1 MVMKKTLTIAGSDT
15 SGGAGMQAD
24 LKTFQEHGT
33 YGMVAL
39 TVVVTMDPKT
49 WSHSVTPLPTTLL
62 QQQIDTAL
70 STGVDAIKTGMLST
84 QEIIEV
90 ASQAIQASNAKN
102 VVIDPVMICKGD
114 DEVLNPGNT
123 VAMIEHLIP
132 YATVVTPNLFEAGQL
147 ASMPT
152 PKTIQDMQKAAKKI
166 HALGAK
172 NVVIKG
178 GKALQHDQAVDLF
191 YDGETFRLLATE
203 KVSSIY
209 NHGAG
214 CTFAASVCANLA
226 NGLSVEES
234 VFEAKQFV
242 SAAITHGWAL
252 NDFVGPVMHGAKS
265 RFGAPEITVTI
276 LDDVEIT
283 N

>member
-1 MVMKKTLTIAGSDT
+1 MALKKTLTIAGSDT

-49 WSHSVTPLPTTLL
+49 WSHNVTPLPTSLL
-62 QQQIDTAL
+62 KEQIQTAL

-84 QEIIEV
+84 EEIIKI
-90 ASQAIQASNAKN
+90 ASEAIQTSNAQH

-114 DEVLNPGNT
+114 DEILNPGNT
-123 VAMIEHLIP
+123 TAMIDYLLPH
-132 YATVVTPNLFEAGQL
+132 ATVVTPNLFEAGQL
-147 ASMPT
+147 AGLPT
-152 PKTIQDMQKAAKKI
+152 PKTIEEMKIAAQKI

-178 GKALQHDQAVDLF
+178 GKALQHEKAVDLF
-191 YDGETFRLLATE
+191 YDGTTFRLLATD
-203 KVSSIY
+203 KVPSIY

-214 CTFAASVCANLA
+214 CTFAASICANLA
-226 NGLSVEES
+226 NGLSVYDA
-234 VFEAKQFV
+234 VYEAKQFV
-242 SAAITHGWAL
+242 SAAIAHGWAL
-252 NDFVGPVMHGAKS
+252 NEFVGPVMHGAKS
-265 RFGAPEITVTI
+265 RFGAPS
-276 LDDVEIT
+276 VEVIELP
-283 N
+283 

>member
-1 MVMKKTLTIAGSDT
+1 MVLKKTLTIAGSDT

-49 WSHSVTPLPTTLL
+49 WSHSVTPLPTSLL
-62 QQQIDTAL
+62 KEQIQTAL
-70 STGVDAIKTGMLST
+70 STGIDAIKTGMLST
-84 QEIIEV
+84 KEIIEI
-90 ASQAIQASNAKN
+90 ASDAIQTSNAQH

-123 VAMIEHLIP
+123 TAMIELLLPH
-132 YATVVTPNLFEAGQL
+132 ATVVTPNLFEAGQL
-147 ASMPT
+147 AGLST
-152 PKTIQDMQKAAKKI
+152 PKTIDDMKVAAHKI
-166 HALGAK
+166 HELGAK

-178 GKALQHDQAVDLF
+178 GKALQHEKAVDLF
-191 YDGETFRLLATE
+191 YDGVTFRLLATE
-203 KVSSIY
+203 KVPSIY

-214 CTFAASVCANLA
+214 CTFAASICANLA
-226 NGLSVEES
+226 NGLSVYDA
-234 VFEAKQFV
+234 VYEAKQFV
-242 SAAITHGWAL
+242 SAAIANGWAL
-252 NDFVGPVMHGAKS
+252 NEFVGPVMHGAKS
-265 RFGAPEITVTI
+265 RFGAPSVEVIELTNDTVK
-276 LDDVEIT
+276 

>member
-1 MVMKKTLTIAGSDT
+1 MVLKKTLTIAGSDT
-15 SGGAGMQAD
+15 SAGAGMQAD

-49 WSHSVTPLPTTLL
+49 WSHQVTPLPTALL

-84 QEIIEV
+84 EEIIKI
-90 ASQAIQASNAKN
+90 ASEAIKTSNAKN
-102 VVIDPVMICKGD
+102 IVVDPVMICKGD

-123 VAMIEHLIP
+123 TAMVEHLLP

-147 ASMPT
+147 ASVPT
-152 PKTIQDMQKAAKKI
+152 PKTIEEMKVAAQKI

-178 GKALQHDQAVDLF
+178 GKALQHEKAVDLF
-191 YDGETFRLLATE
+191 YDGESFKLLATE
-203 KVSSIY
+203 KVVSHY

-214 CTFAASVCANLA
+214 CTFAASICANLA
-226 NGLSVEES
+226 NGLSVHEA
-234 VFEAKQFV
+234 VIEAKEFV
-242 SAAITHGWAL
+242 SAAIANGWAL
-252 NDFVGPVMHGAKS
+252 NEFVGPVMHGAKT
-265 RFGAPEITVTI
+265 RFGAPS
-276 LDDVEIT
+276 VEVIALE
-283 N
+283 NESLSI

>member
-1 MVMKKTLTIAGSDT
+1 MALKKTLTIAGSDT

-49 WSHSVTPLPTTLL
+49 WSHNVTPLPTSLL
-62 QQQIDTAL
+62 KEQIQTAL

-84 QEIIEV
+84 KEIIEI
-90 ASQAIQASNAKN
+90 AAEAIQTSNAQH

-123 VAMIEHLIP
+123 TAMIDYLLPH
-132 YATVVTPNLFEAGQL
+132 ATVVTPNLFEAGQL
-147 ASMPT
+147 AGLPT
-152 PKTIQDMQKAAKKI
+152 PKTIEEMKIAAQKI
-166 HALGAK
+166 HELGAK

-178 GKALQHDQAVDLF
+178 GKALQHEKAVDLF
-191 YDGETFRLLATE
+191 YDGTTFRLLATD
-203 KVSSIY
+203 KVPSIY

-214 CTFAASVCANLA
+214 CTFAASICANLA
-226 NGLSVEES
+226 NGLSVYDA
-234 VFEAKQFV
+234 VYEAKQFV
-242 SAAITHGWAL
+242 SAAIANGWAL
-252 NDFVGPVMHGAKS
+252 NEFVGPVMHGAKS
-265 RFGAPEITVTI
+265 RFGAPS
-276 LDDVEIT
+276 VEVIELP
-283 N
+283 

>member
-1 MVMKKTLTIAGSDT
+1 MALKKTLTIAGSDT

-49 WSHSVTPLPTTLL
+49 WSHNVTPLPTSLL
-62 QQQIDTAL
+62 KEQIQTAL

-84 QEIIEV
+84 KEIIEI
-90 ASQAIQASNAKN
+90 AAEAIQSSNAQH

-123 VAMIEHLIP
+123 TAMIDYLLPH
-132 YATVVTPNLFEAGQL
+132 ATVVTPNLFEAGQL
-147 ASMPT
+147 AGLPT
-152 PKTIQDMQKAAKKI
+152 PKTIEEMKIAAQNI

-178 GKALQHDQAVDLF
+178 GKALQHEKAIDLF
-191 YDGETFRLLATE
+191 YDGTTFRLLATD
-203 KVSSIY
+203 KVPSIY

-214 CTFAASVCANLA
+214 CTFAASICANLA
-226 NGLSVEES
+226 NGLSVYDA
-234 VFEAKQFV
+234 VYEAKQFV
-242 SAAITHGWAL
+242 SAAIAHGWAL
-252 NDFVGPVMHGAKS
+252 NEFVGPVMHGAKS
-265 RFGAPEITVTI
+265 RFGAPS
-276 LDDVEIT
+276 VEVIELP
-283 N
+283 

>member
-1 MVMKKTLTIAGSDT
+1 MALKKTLTIAGSDT

-49 WSHSVTPLPTTLL
+49 WSHNVTPLPTSLL
-62 QQQIDTAL
+62 KEQIQTAL

-84 QEIIEV
+84 KEIIEI
-90 ASQAIQASNAKN
+90 AAEAIQSSNAQH

-123 VAMIEHLIP
+123 TAMIDYLLPH
-132 YATVVTPNLFEAGQL
+132 ATVVTPNLFEAGQL
-147 ASMPT
+147 AGLPT
-152 PKTIQDMQKAAKKI
+152 PKTIEEMKIAAQNI

-178 GKALQHDQAVDLF
+178 GKALQHEKAVDLF
-191 YDGETFRLLATE
+191 YDGTTFRLLATD
-203 KVSSIY
+203 KVPSIY

-214 CTFAASVCANLA
+214 CTFAASICANLA
-226 NGLSVEES
+226 NGLSVYDA
-234 VFEAKQFV
+234 VHEAKQFV
-242 SAAITHGWAL
+242 SAAIANGWAL
-252 NDFVGPVMHGAKS
+252 NEFVGPVMHGAKS
-265 RFGAPEITVTI
+265 RFGAPS
-276 LDDVEIT
+276 VEVIELP
-283 N
+283 

>member
-1 MVMKKTLTIAGSDT
+1 MVLKKTLTIAGSDT
-15 SGGAGMQAD
+15 SAGAGMQAD

-49 WSHSVTPLPTTLL
+49 WSHQVTPLPTALL

-84 QEIIEV
+84 EEIIKI
-90 ASQAIQASNAKN
+90 ASEAIKTSNAKN
-102 VVIDPVMICKGD
+102 IVVDPVMICKGD

-123 VAMIEHLIP
+123 TAMVEHLLP

-147 ASMPT
+147 ASVPT
-152 PKTIQDMQKAAKKI
+152 PKTIEEMKVAAQKI

-178 GKALQHDQAVDLF
+178 GKALQHEKAVDLF
-191 YDGETFRLLATE
+191 YDGESFKLLATE
-203 KVSSIY
+203 KVVSQF

-214 CTFAASVCANLA
+214 CTFAASICANLA
-226 NGLSVEES
+226 NGLSVHEA
-234 VFEAKQFV
+234 VIEAKEFV
-242 SAAITHGWAL
+242 SAAIANGWAL
-252 NDFVGPVMHGAKS
+252 NEFVGPVMHGAKT
-265 RFGAPEITVTI
+265 RFGAPS
-276 LDDVEIT
+276 VEVIALE
-283 N
+283 NESLSI

>member
-1 MVMKKTLTIAGSDT
+1 MALKKTLTIAGSDT

-49 WSHSVTPLPTTLL
+49 WSHNVTPLPTSLL
-62 QQQIDTAL
+62 KEQIQTAL

-84 QEIIEV
+84 KEIIEI
-90 ASQAIQASNAKN
+90 AAEAIQSSNAQH

-123 VAMIEHLIP
+123 TAMIDYLLPH
-132 YATVVTPNLFEAGQL
+132 ATVVTPNLFEAGQL
-147 ASMPT
+147 AGLPT
-152 PKTIQDMQKAAKKI
+152 PKTIEEMKVAAQKI

-178 GKALQHDQAVDLF
+178 GKALQHEKAIDLF
-191 YDGETFRLLATE
+191 YDGTTFRLLATD
-203 KVSSIY
+203 KVPSIY

-214 CTFAASVCANLA
+214 CTFAASICANLA
-226 NGLSVEES
+226 NGLSVYDA
-234 VFEAKQFV
+234 VYEAKQFV
-242 SAAITHGWAL
+242 SAAIAHGWAL
-252 NDFVGPVMHGAKS
+252 NEFVGPVMHGAKS
-265 RFGAPEITVTI
+265 RFGAPS
-276 LDDVEIT
+276 VEVIELP
-283 N
+283 

>member
-1 MVMKKTLTIAGSDT
+1 MVLKKTLTIAGSDT

-49 WSHSVTPLPTTLL
+49 WSHSVTPLPTSLL
-62 QQQIDTAL
+62 KEQIQTAL
-70 STGVDAIKTGMLST
+70 STGIDAIKTGMLST
-84 QEIIEV
+84 KEIIEI
-90 ASQAIQASNAKN
+90 ASEAIQTSNAQH

-123 VAMIEHLIP
+123 TAMVELLIP

-147 ASMPT
+147 AGLPT
-152 PKTIQDMQKAAKKI
+152 PKTIDEMKTVARKI
-166 HALGAK
+166 YELGAK

-178 GKALQHDQAVDLF
+178 GKALQHEKAVDLF
-191 YDGETFRLLATE
+191 YDGVTFRLLATE
-203 KVSSIY
+203 KVPSIY

-214 CTFAASVCANLA
+214 CTFAASICANLA
-226 NGLSVEES
+226 NGLSVYDA
-234 VFEAKQFV
+234 VYEAKQFV
-242 SAAITHGWAL
+242 SAAIANGWAL
-252 NDFVGPVMHGAKS
+252 NEFVGPVMHGAKS
-265 RFGAPEITVTI
+265 RFGAPVVEVIELTNDTVK
-276 LDDVEIT
+276 